1 MALYYILK
9 GGGFKNGGA
18 NFDAKVRRQ
27 SIDAKDLFYGHI
39 GGMDLLARAME
50 NAAEMIRNDK
60 LQEFKDSRYK
70 NWSSGHG
77 AKMLDGKMSLDE
89 MAAISLTKNSSP
101 DPISG
106 CQEGLENIVTQF
118 VK

>member
-1 MALYYILK
+1 
-9 GGGFKNGGA
+9 
-18 NFDAKVRRQ
+18 
-27 SIDAKDLFYGHI
+27 
-39 GGMDLLARAME
+39 
-50 NAAEMIRNDK
+50 
-60 LQEFKDSRYK
+60 
-70 NWSSGHG
+70 
-77 AKMLDGKMSLDE
+77 MLDGKMSLDE

>member
-1 MALYYILK
+1 M
-9 GGGFKNGGA
+9 
-18 NFDAKVRRQ
+18 
-27 SIDAKDLFYGHI
+27 I
-39 GGMDLLARAME
+39 G
-50 NAAEMIRNDK
+50 IDK

-89 MAAISLTKNSSP
+89 MAAISLQKNNSP
-101 DPISG
+101 KPMSG
-106 CQEGLENIVTQF
+106 RQEGLENIVTQF

>member
-1 MALYYILK
+1 
-9 GGGFKNGGA
+9 
-18 NFDAKVRRQ
+18 
-27 SIDAKDLFYGHI
+27 
-39 GGMDLLARAME
+39 MDLLARAME

-60 LQEFKDSRYK
+60 LQEFKDDRYK

>member
-1 MALYYILK
+1 
-9 GGGFKNGGA
+9 
-18 NFDAKVRRQ
+18 
-27 SIDAKDLFYGHI
+27 
-39 GGMDLLARAME
+39 
-50 NAAEMIRNDK
+50 MIENDK

-89 MAAISLTKNSSP
+89 MAAISLQKNNSP
-101 DPISG
+101 KLVSG
-106 CQEGLENIVTQF
+106 RQEGLENIVTQF